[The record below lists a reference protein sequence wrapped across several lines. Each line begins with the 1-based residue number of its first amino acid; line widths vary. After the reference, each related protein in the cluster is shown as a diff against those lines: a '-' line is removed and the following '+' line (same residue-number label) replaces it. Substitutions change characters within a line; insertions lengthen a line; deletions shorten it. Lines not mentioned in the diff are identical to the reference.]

1 MTVIEKS
8 HFYLEI
14 GKILVVI
21 LDALSEL
28 ESVHHN
34 WLQEA
39 KNALENSSETG
50 RFTVSL
56 ADIQNIKDSFIEGD
70 FCATY
75 FGINQ
80 LHLLFYCKRYYFDDS
95 KSEEEHLGNIL
106 RDNTQ
111 TFRKYADSYT
121 EDKLSA
127 MSEQDQQKFLTKLR
141 KWSLI
146 REQGANST
154 NEISALIRKESTTTP
169 NPILLEISLAKEIY
183 NQANYQHEEHLQDL
197 SMNKIRLLNDFIA
210 CFESAELQS
219 WTI

>member
-28 ESVHHN
+28 EAVHSN
-34 WLQEA
+34 WLQDA
-39 KNALENSSETG
+39 KNTLENSSETG

-56 ADIQNIKDSFIEGD
+56 ADIQNIKDSFLEGD

-80 LHLLFYCKRYYFDDS
+80 LHLLFYCRRYYFDDS

-106 RDNTQ
+106 RDNAQ
-111 TFRKYADSYT
+111 TFRKCADSYT
-121 EDKLSA
+121 EDRLSA

-154 NEISALIRKESTTTP
+154 NEISALIRKENTTAP

-197 SMNKIRLLNDFIA
+197 SMDEIRLLNNFIA
-210 CFESAELQS
+210 CFKSAELQS

>member
-28 ESVHHN
+28 EAVHSN
-34 WLQEA
+34 WLQDA
-39 KNALENSSETG
+39 KNTLENSSETG
-50 RFTVSL
+50 RFTVSI
-56 ADIQNIKDSFIEGD
+56 ADIQNIKDSFLEGD

-80 LHLLFYCKRYYFDDS
+80 LHLLFYCRRYYFDDS

-106 RDNTQ
+106 RDNAQ

-121 EDKLSA
+121 EDRLSV

-154 NEISALIRKESTTTP
+154 NEISALIRKENTTTP

-197 SMNKIRLLNDFIA
+197 SMDEIRLLNNFIA
-210 CFESAELQS
+210 CFKSAELQS

>member
-8 HFYLEI
+8 HFYLEM
-14 GKILVVI
+14 GKVLVVI
-21 LDALSEL
+21 LDALREL
-28 ESVHHN
+28 ESIHHN
-34 WLQEA
+34 WLQDA
-39 KNALENSSETG
+39 KNTLENSSETG

-106 RDNTQ
+106 RDNAQ

-121 EDKLSA
+121 EDKLST

-141 KWSLI
+141 KWSII

-197 SMNKIRLLNDFIA
+197 SMDEIRLLNDFIIS
-210 CFESAELQS
+210 FESAELQS

>member
-80 LHLLFYCKRYYFDDS
+80 LHLLFYCKRYYLDDS

-106 RDNTQ
+106 RDNAQ
-111 TFRKYADSYT
+111 TFRKHADSYT

-197 SMNKIRLLNDFIA
+197 SMNEIRLLNDFIA

>member
-28 ESVHHN
+28 EAVHSN
-34 WLQEA
+34 WLQDA
-39 KNALENSSETG
+39 KNTLENSSETG

-56 ADIQNIKDSFIEGD
+56 ADIQNIKDSFLEGD

-80 LHLLFYCKRYYFDDS
+80 LHLLFYCRRYYFDDS

-106 RDNTQ
+106 RDNAQ

-121 EDKLSA
+121 EDRLSV

-154 NEISALIRKESTTTP
+154 NEISALIRKENTTTP

-197 SMNKIRLLNDFIA
+197 SMDEIRLLNNFIA
-210 CFESAELQS
+210 CFKSAELQS

>member
-106 RDNTQ
+106 RDNVQ

-121 EDKLSA
+121 EDRLSA

-197 SMNKIRLLNDFIA
+197 SMNEIRLLNDFIA

>member
-28 ESVHHN
+28 EAVHSN
-34 WLQEA
+34 WLQDA
-39 KNALENSSETG
+39 KNTLENSSETG

-56 ADIQNIKDSFIEGD
+56 ADIQNVKDSFLEGD

-80 LHLLFYCKRYYFDDS
+80 LHLLFYCRRYYFDDS

-106 RDNTQ
+106 RDNAQ

-121 EDKLSA
+121 EDRLSV

-154 NEISALIRKESTTTP
+154 NEISALIRKENTTTP

-197 SMNKIRLLNDFIA
+197 SMDEIRLLNNFIA
-210 CFESAELQS
+210 CFKSAELQS